1 MSTYAIYKYDLRQ
14 SDTSRLKPLKQAQ
27 AHEPE
32 HEKPM
37 QLSQAQEIVG
47 RIFMEGAQ
55 RALPIEREIRN
66 ETFLLDNEV
75 KRICTDVVVLTV
87 NNVKIMKYQ
96 EEREERELATHPGC
110 YVIIDNRPGVAQ
122 MLIERSPAF
131 DSNPSQLAALLQDA
145 MNRKLAPYHL
155 EIEIRQKIHE
165 ASFWEMVTHQMK
177 KAGDPIREVTFHL
190 QSPTRVAGIDA
201 SDEMKKQLE
210 MMTRLGSILSNSRQD
225 FSVVADKQNSLQ
237 LDRTEEDLAQ
247 LVALCNTNAFSID
260 VQFRH
265 YGLYR
270 SDAGEKAMMS
280 LPDETVKNFIDQVAW
295 GDGEEE
301 EIYELV
307 AQLNVARNLTE
318 DGDAL
323 PVKRRR
329 KRAAAE

>member
-1 MSTYAIYKYDLRQ
+1 MSTYAIYKYDLQQ

-27 AHEPE
+27 AHETE

-47 RIFMEGAQ
+47 RIFMEGAK
-55 RALPIEREIRN
+55 RALPIERKIRN

-75 KRICTDVVVLTV
+75 KRICTDVVVLNV

-131 DSNPSQLAALLQDA
+131 GSNPSQLAALLQDA
-145 MNRKLAPYHL
+145 MNRKLAPYHM
-155 EIEIRQKIHE
+155 EIEIRQKIRD
-165 ASFWEMVTHQMK
+165 ASFWEVVTHQMK
-177 KAGDPIREVTFHL
+177 KFNDPIRKITFHL
-190 QSPTRVAGIDA
+190 LSPTRVAGIDA

-210 MMTRLGSILSNSRQD
+210 MMARLAGLVKGARAD
-225 FSVVADKQNSLQ
+225 YSVVADKQDSLQ

-260 VQFRH
+260 VQFKH
-265 YGLYR
+265 YGMYR

-280 LPDETVKNFIDQVAW
+280 LPDETVKNFIDLVAW

-307 AQLNVARNLTE
+307 AQLNVARNLAE

>member
-47 RIFMEGAQ
+47 RIFMEGAK
-55 RALPIEREIRN
+55 RALPIERKIRN

-75 KRICTDVVVLTV
+75 KRICTDVVVLNV
-87 NNVKIMKYQ
+87 NNLKIMKYQ

-145 MNRKLAPYHL
+145 MNRKLAPYHM
-155 EIEIRQKIHE
+155 EIEIRQKIRE
-165 ASFWEMVTHQMK
+165 ASFWEVVTHQMK
-177 KAGDPIREVTFHL
+177 KFNDPIRKITFHL
-190 QSPTRVAGIDA
+190 LSPTRVAGIDA

-260 VQFRH
+260 VQFKH
-265 YGLYR
+265 YGVYR

-307 AQLNVARNLTE
+307 AQLNVARRLAE
-318 DGDAL
+318 DTHAL